1 VTVWAYNDIMEPEVD
16 YADSDPRAWRNVCGE
31 TRLLGELLTK
41 WRQKFENLDWI
52 ASSEKVWDEEMDAEN
67 HGQLQRII
75 REYGWP
81 SHEFRREECKKALL
95 VWDEEHQDDL
105 YGA

>member
-1 VTVWAYNDIMEPEVD
+1 VTEWAHNDSMESEVD
-16 YADSDPRAWRNVCGE
+16 YEDNDPRAWRNACGE
-31 TRLLGELLTK
+31 TRLLEELLTE
-41 WRQKFENLDWI
+41 WREKFESLDWI
-52 ASSEKVWDEEMDAEN
+52 ASSEKVWDEEMNAGN

-75 REYGWP
+75 REHGWP

-95 VWDEEHQDDL
+95 AWDEEHQDDL